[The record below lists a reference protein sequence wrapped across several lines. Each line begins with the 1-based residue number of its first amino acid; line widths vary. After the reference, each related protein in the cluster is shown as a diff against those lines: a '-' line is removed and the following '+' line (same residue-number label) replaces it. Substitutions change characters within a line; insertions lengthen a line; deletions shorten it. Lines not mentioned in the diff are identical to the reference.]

1 MSFLL
6 MSDKIVGECE
16 AIYPEGKCRNE
27 ARVEILSRDFY
38 MTGMKV
44 VVKFCFECAN
54 SAIEGGIFEPVIDVD
69 SDVIEEE

>member
-38 MTGMKV
+38 IYGMKV

-54 SAIEGGIFEPVIDVD
+54 NAIEGGIFEPVINQ
-69 SDVIEEE
+69 EEEDFHG

>member
-16 AIYPEGKCRNE
+16 AIYPEGKCREE

-38 MTGMKV
+38 NTGMKV
-44 VVKFCFECAN
+44 VVKFCFDCAN
-54 SAIEGGIFEPVIDVD
+54 EAIEAGIFEPVIDIKGET
-69 SDVIEEE
+69 IED

>member
-16 AIYPEGKCRNE
+16 ALYEDGKCRNE

-38 MTGMKV
+38 VTGMKV
-44 VVKFCFECAN
+44 VVRFCFDCAKD
-54 SAIEGGIFEPVIDVD
+54 AIEGGIFEPVIDVKGD
-69 SDVIEEE
+69 TIEE

>member
-16 AIYPEGKCRNE
+16 ALYADGKCRNE

-38 MTGMKV
+38 TSGMKV
-44 VVKFCFECAN
+44 VVKFCFDCAKH
-54 SAIEGGIFEPVIDVD
+54 AIEDGLFEPVIDVKGD
-69 SDVIEEE
+69 TIEE

>member
-27 ARVEILSRDFY
+27 ASRDPF
-38 MTGMKV
+38 TGLLHDRH
-44 VVKFCFECAN
+44 
-54 SAIEGGIFEPVIDVD
+54 EGCCEVLL
-69 SDVIEEE
+69 

>member
-16 AIYPEGKCRNE
+16 ALYADGKCRNE

-38 MTGMKV
+38 VTGMKV
-44 VVKFCFECAN
+44 VVRFCFDCAKD
-54 SAIEGGIFEPVIDVD
+54 AIEGGIFEPVIDVKGD
-69 SDVIEEE
+69 TIEE

>member
-16 AIYPEGKCRNE
+16 ALYADGKCRNE

-38 MTGMKV
+38 VTGMKV
-44 VVKFCFECAN
+44 VVRFCFDCAKD
-54 SAIEGGIFEPVIDVD
+54 AIEGGIFEPVIDVEGD
-69 SDVIEEE
+69 TIED